1 MKAIKALFVA
11 SASLLAASSVA
22 MAQTSTPAAPTP
34 AAPKPAASN
43 QAVASTAATSAPA
56 SPAAAVPAAEAPT
69 GVAVYF
75 ASGSSSLTPQEQAK
89 LDEATRIFNDGKPIV
104 MIITGMADATGA
116 PGPNLLLSQRR
127 ADVVF
132 PGSYRAR
139 PAAEPLPASGDGRHG
154 RPHRSGTFGSRSG
167 FPQGGDYVALS
178 RLVLVAL
185 AAGLLNWAVPAAQAS
200 SLGDGD
206 AAFDAGRYGDAAKAW
221 SAAASAGDAEAAFNL
236 GLLYDLGNGVP
247 ESAGTAFYWYTRA
260 ADGGLGVAAFN
271 VGVMYDSGRGVPVD
285 RTEAGIW
292 YARAAVLGQARAAF
306 NLGQL
311 YEYGEGVPQ
320 NYAAARAWYAL
331 AGAAIPE
338 AALKASALA
347 ARHSTAMAGPLV
359 PPTPVWPTSGGVVAL
374 SGPHPGVQL
383 VWTAPAEPQP
393 VTFFCR
399 TPGARKRALQ

>member
-1 MKAIKALFVA
+1 
-11 SASLLAASSVA
+11 
-22 MAQTSTPAAPTP
+22 
-34 AAPKPAASN
+34 
-43 QAVASTAATSAPA
+43 
-56 SPAAAVPAAEAPT
+56 
-69 GVAVYF
+69 
-75 ASGSSSLTPQEQAK
+75 
-89 LDEATRIFNDGKPIV
+89 
-104 MIITGMADATGA
+104 
-116 PGPNLLLSQRR
+116 
-127 ADVVF
+127 
-132 PGSYRAR
+132 
-139 PAAEPLPASGDGRHG
+139 
-154 RPHRSGTFGSRSG
+154 
-167 FPQGGDYVALS
+167 VALS

-393 VTFFCR
+393 VTFFVELQAR
-399 TPGARKRALQ
+399 ENGHFNEVTSSYVETSAIAITLPDDTDFAWRVYAVAADGSGYASSAWMRFDTAVTLPPGIPPRAAHS